1 MGKSFLNTKYNIIQ
15 GPMAQITLGAFAGEV
30 SKNGALGVIAG
41 GGLDADRLQHEIR
54 IARNITKNPIGVNV
68 MLRSANIESLIDVIL
83 KEKVE
88 VITYG
93 TGDITPF
100 IKALK
105 DHNVYLIALA
115 STVEKAIQA
124 EKDGA
129 DMLVCEGT
137 EAGGHVGKVTTFTLI
152 PQVVDAVQIPV
163 FAAGGIAD
171 KRGVKAALALG
182 ALGVQIGTRFI
193 ASYECQLPEAYKNAI
208 LMARDVDTTITG
220 RKFGSGVRVLNNK
233 MAQDYINLEYSDAS
247 FDDLEKIT
255 KGSLKRS
262 VIDGDIETGSVMMG
276 QVSGLIHD
284 ILSIE
289 DIIQSLI
296 D

>member
-1 MGKSFLNTKYNIIQ
+1 MGKSFLNTRYNIIQ
-15 GPMAQITLGAFAGEV
+15 GPMAQITLGAFAAEV

-41 GGLDADRLQHEIR
+41 GGMDANRLQKEIR
-54 IARNITKNPIGVNV
+54 IAKDITKNPIGVNL
-68 MLRSANIESLIDVIL
+68 MLRSKNIESLIDVIL
-83 KEKVE
+83 TEKVE

-93 TGDITPF
+93 EGDIKPF
-100 IKALK
+100 IKSLK
-105 DHNVYLIALA
+105 DHNVYLIALVN
-115 STVEKAIQA
+115 TVDKAIQA
-124 EKDGA
+124 ERDGA

-171 KRGVKAALALG
+171 KRGVNAALALG
-182 ALGVQIGTRFI
+182 AQGVQVGTRFI
-193 ASYECQLPEAYKNAI
+193 ASYECPLPEAYKNAI

-233 MAQDYINLEYSDAS
+233 MAQDYNNLEYSDAS

-255 KGSLKRS
+255 KGSLMRS

-276 QVSGLIHD
+276 QVSGLIHE
-284 ILSIE
+284 ILSIK
-289 DIIQSLI
+289 DIIQSLV

>member
-93 TGDITPF
+93 TGDIKPF

-105 DHNVYLIALA
+105 DHNVYLIALVN
-115 STVEKAIQA
+115 TVEKAIQA

-171 KRGVKAALALG
+171 KRGVNAALALG
-182 ALGVQIGTRFI
+182 AQGVQVGTRFI
-193 ASYECQLPEAYKNAI
+193 ASYECPLPEAYKNAI

>member
-1 MGKSFLNTKYNIIQ
+1 
-15 GPMAQITLGAFAGEV
+15 MAQITLGAFAGEV

-115 STVEKAIQA
+115 SSVEKAIQA
-124 EKDGA
+124 EKYGA

-182 ALGVQIGTRFI
+182 AQGVQIGTRFI

>member
-1 MGKSFLNTKYNIIQ
+1 MGKSFLNTRYNIIQ

-41 GGLDADRLQHEIR
+41 GGMDANRLQKEIR
-54 IARNITKNPIGVNV
+54 IARDITKNPIGVNL
-68 MLRSANIESLIDVIL
+68 MLRSKNIESLIDVIL
-83 KEKVE
+83 MEKVE

-93 TGDITPF
+93 EGDIKPF
-100 IKALK
+100 IKSLK
-105 DHNVYLIALA
+105 DHNVYLIALVN
-115 STVEKAIQA
+115 TVDKAIQA
-124 EKDGA
+124 ERDGA

-171 KRGVKAALALG
+171 KRGVNAALALG
-182 ALGVQIGTRFI
+182 AQGVQVGTRFI
-193 ASYECQLPEAYKNAI
+193 ASFECPLPEAYKNAI

-233 MAQDYINLEYSDAS
+233 MAQDYNNLEYSDAS

-276 QVSGLIHD
+276 QVSGLIHE
-284 ILSIE
+284 ILSIK
-289 DIIQSLI
+289 DIIQSLV